1 MSALPFL
8 VMLAAL
14 FVIVFNFQTVLTQ
27 SRRAVAYFT
36 SSRQA
41 SKRQAGQIQTVVVR
55 KRGPARIIN
64 PSAWRRSSARVIP
77 SKQAW
82 RPTRTTNERGRQ
94 LAKAASLLALRLC
107 ALLQRPFTPKARQG
121 HGGCCTVRFFIL
133 GCPTLRS

>member
-36 SSRQA
+36 SA

-55 KRGPARIIN
+55 KRGPARYY
-64 PSAWRRSSARVIP
+64 
-77 SKQAW
+77 
-82 RPTRTTNERGRQ
+82 
-94 LAKAASLLALRLC
+94 
-107 ALLQRPFTPKARQG
+107 
-121 HGGCCTVRFFIL
+121 
-133 GCPTLRS
+133 

>member
-36 SSRQA
+36 SSHQT

-55 KRGPARIIN
+55 KRGPARYY
-64 PSAWRRSSARVIP
+64 
-77 SKQAW
+77 
-82 RPTRTTNERGRQ
+82 
-94 LAKAASLLALRLC
+94 
-107 ALLQRPFTPKARQG
+107 
-121 HGGCCTVRFFIL
+121 
-133 GCPTLRS
+133 

>member
-55 KRGPARIIN
+55 KRGPARYY
-64 PSAWRRSSARVIP
+64 
-77 SKQAW
+77 
-82 RPTRTTNERGRQ
+82 
-94 LAKAASLLALRLC
+94 
-107 ALLQRPFTPKARQG
+107 
-121 HGGCCTVRFFIL
+121 
-133 GCPTLRS
+133 